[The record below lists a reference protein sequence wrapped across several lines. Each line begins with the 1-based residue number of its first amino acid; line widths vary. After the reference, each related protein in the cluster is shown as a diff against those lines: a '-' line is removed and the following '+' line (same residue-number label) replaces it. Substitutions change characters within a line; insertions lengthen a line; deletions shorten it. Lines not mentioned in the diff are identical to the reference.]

1 MPSDALGGQH
11 ANLCNARTRA
21 LDKCSSWDLQ
31 GERAA
36 DSGKEPILGPH
47 SSDFLTALG
56 LTAYLVLSKTTS
68 SAATRREGRSKVRLI
83 KMFGLAALAAVA
95 AMAFVGATS
104 ASASASTQIC
114 TEHTGLTCAAGK
126 GSATVH
132 QVLAAGTVGELL
144 ALIDV
149 LCLSFLV
156 EATALGLGNPQSIHA
171 TSQTFSG
178 CGTGSAHNNCTV
190 TVQEQPLSNL
200 LKTGLDE
207 GVLTATNGR
216 TRLQCSNI
224 GLDCVYDL
232 EGIEFAVGGGHL
244 TANETATN
252 ELGGKFFCPDEG
264 LLDALLETLGNAYVL
279 G

>member
-1 MPSDALGGQH
+1 M
-11 ANLCNARTRA
+11 R
-21 LDKCSSWDLQ
+21 
-31 GERAA
+31 
-36 DSGKEPILGPH
+36 
-47 SSDFLTALG
+47 LT
-56 LTAYLVLSKTTS
+56 
-68 SAATRREGRSKVRLI
+68 
-83 KMFGLAALAAVA
+83 KMFGLAAVAAVA
-95 AMAFVGATS
+95 TMAFVGSTS
-104 ASASASTQIC
+104 ASAISTELC
-114 TEHTGLTCAAGK
+114 EEHTGLICERTG
-126 GSATVH
+126 GDNLFH

-144 ALIDV
+144 AIIDV
-149 LCLSFLV
+149 LCLGFLV
-156 EATALGLGNPQSIHA
+156 EATALGLGNPQQIHA

-200 LKTGLDE
+200 LKSGLDE

-232 EGIEFAVGGGHL
+232 AGIEFNVGEGHL

-264 LLDALLETLGNAYVL
+264 LLDALLETLGDAYVL

>member
-1 MPSDALGGQH
+1 M
-11 ANLCNARTRA
+11 
-21 LDKCSSWDLQ
+21 
-31 GERAA
+31 
-36 DSGKEPILGPH
+36 
-47 SSDFLTALG
+47 
-56 LTAYLVLSKTTS
+56 
-68 SAATRREGRSKVRLI
+68 RLI
-83 KMFGLAALAAVA
+83 KMFGLAAMAAVA
-95 AMAFVGATS
+95 AMALSAIS
-104 ASASASTQIC
+104 ASAMSTEIC
-114 TEHTGLTCAAGK
+114 DEHAGLICEREGGGNFTI
-126 GSATVH
+126 H

-144 ALIDV
+144 AIIDV
-149 LCLSFLV
+149 LCLGFLV
-156 EATALGLGNPQSIHA
+156 EATALGLGNPQQIHA

-200 LKTGLDE
+200 LKSGLDE

-216 TRLQCSNI
+216 TRLVCSNI

-232 EGIEFAVGGGHL
+232 AGIEFNVGEGHL

-264 LLDALLETLGNAYVL
+264 LLDALLETLGDAYVL